1 MYISDIFETAQRLRR
16 LPVSFEMF
24 PPKGELTLERARE
37 VAASFAPLGPD
48 FISVTYSAGGSGNNA
63 ATTQIA
69 QMIDTELAIPSVAH
83 LTCISLKRADLAA
96 KIDEMRAAG
105 VETCSRCAG
114 MSPKEPRPA
123 RAAPISAMRRT
134 SSRRSSRRAF
144 ASARRR
150 IRKATW
156 NATTSRAPC
165 AISSKSRMRERASS

>member
-24 PPKGELTLERARE
+24 PPKGRAHAR
-37 VAASFAPLGPD
+37 ASSRSRRLLRALGPD

-105 VETCSRCAG
+105 VENVLALRGDVPEGAPTG
-114 MSPKEPRPA
+114 P
-123 RAAPISAMRRT
+123 AAPISAMRRT

>member
-69 QMIDTELAIPSVAH
+69 QMIDSELAIPSVAH

-96 KIDEMRAAG
+96 GKAAPG
-105 VETCSRCAG
+105 LH
-114 MSPKEPRPA
+114 PRP
-123 RAAPISAMRRT
+123 ISYLCPR
-134 SSRRSSRRAF
+134 
-144 ASARRR
+144 
-150 IRKATW
+150 
-156 NATTSRAPC
+156 P
-165 AISSKSRMRERASS
+165 RETGPVFPEMGLA